1 MKVINLADI
10 IIIFMGFYFLI
21 STAMMKVHGKV
32 NRMLVGKKYDI
43 EKARDLPGFIS
54 VIFLPNI
61 IIGVITMA
69 AGIVHYI
76 AEDLLGNSDAGIVI
90 YIIYLVLFMIY
101 AVILVR
107 AQNKYLSPF

>member
-43 EKARDLPGFIS
+43 KKARDLPGFIS

-69 AGIVHYI
+69 AGYNTQLILR
-76 AEDLLGNSDAGIVI
+76 ADGEDEKQAVEAISQ
-90 YIIYLVLFMIY
+90 LFES
-101 AVILVR
+101 
-107 AQNKYLSPF
+107 KFEED